1 MADHYFSETSMLSN
15 AFLSR
20 ASLSESFLKM
30 QLPLA
35 AALLAT
41 TLLSAAP
48 SVLTQD
54 EAAPEASAAVSAAD
68 TAALKKH
75 VDDFIHYILIG
86 KVDLA
91 QAAGEAVLAGSTSDA
106 DLATLVDDN
115 DLADRLSKAISRSR
129 AMGGVSDLATKIE
142 DRVEDGRKAL
152 ARNPQRIAESITML
166 SKTLREQRIAEER
179 LQAAGEYAVPQLLAV
194 IVDGT
199 DAKAEL
205 AATRNLVAL
214 NRLSVLPLSMSLTN
228 LHGDAQR
235 KVVGILAEIGYPTA
249 LPFIVE
255 ILARDSSTPDVKAAC
270 QTAFAQLNGRTD
282 DVSAQFAA
290 LARKFL
296 NREDS
301 LVPYAADATNNL
313 WSFDSSSG
321 GFAGLSATTV
331 ATSVFCDAMAMS
343 LARRSLA
350 ADATNTGALAIYVA
364 ADLRRENTLGSDEK
378 VGRYS
383 PQFFATAAGPSVCA
397 EVLSIAI
404 DARDSALV
412 RDAISV
418 LRQTASGAALTM
430 PNGRAPMLEALSYAD
445 RRVRLDAALAI
456 AHSAPTQSFAS
467 DFSVVPTLASAIS
480 DSGVNRAAVLGGTMD
495 DRQMIGQQLQSA
507 GFLSVAGADTFDT
520 MEVDVVKANG
530 VDLVVVRGSLDEI
543 KASVERVRASG
554 LTSASPV
561 LAISNALEELAVRRA
576 FEGNNTV
583 IVWTEGSTADSFRS
597 AATTAM
603 SNASGSVMDEAE
615 GAEYA
620 LEAAGALRAIAF
632 SGTKIFSINDAEAAL
647 LRGLAS
653 KQGGLRMEIAAVLAI
668 SASADAQRALID
680 AALTSSGEEQIGLCD
695 LAAAAARKTGSKA
708 DERQLSSLR
717 ELIAGSEGEI
727 ADAAGR
733 LYGSLDTGSAEAV
746 KLITAE

>member
-1 MADHYFSETSMLSN
+1 MADYYFSETSMLSN

-30 QLPLA
+30 QMPLA

-54 EAAPEASAAVSAAD
+54 EAAPEASAAVSSAD

-75 VDDFIHYILIG
+75 VDDFIHYILVG

-91 QAAGEAVLAGSTSDA
+91 QAAGEAVLAGSTSDS

-142 DRVEDGRKAL
+142 DRVEDGRKSL

-520 MEVDVVKANG
+520 MEVDVV
-530 VDLVVVRGSLDEI
+530 RGSLDEI

-733 LYGSLDTGSAEAV
+733 LYGSLDAGSAEAV